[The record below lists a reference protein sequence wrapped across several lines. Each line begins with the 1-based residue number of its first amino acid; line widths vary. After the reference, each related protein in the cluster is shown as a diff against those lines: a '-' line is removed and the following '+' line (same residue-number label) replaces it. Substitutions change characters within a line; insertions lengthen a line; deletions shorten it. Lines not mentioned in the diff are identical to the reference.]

1 MLKIA
6 IGIGLLAI
14 ALYIGFAQFPLWS
27 VPVLALPF
35 TAAYIHGKWY
45 LWRSLFERRD
55 AKFYQSLVVTY
66 LIQNVVVF
74 IFYLLGSGIG
84 RLVGA

>member
-6 IGIGLLAI
+6 LGIGLLAI
-14 ALYIGFAQFPLWS
+14 ALYTGFTNFPLWI
-27 VPVLALPF
+27 VPVLGLPSA
-35 TAAYIHGKWY
+35 AAYIHGKWY

-55 AKFYQSLVVTY
+55 AKFYQSLAVTY
-66 LIQNVVVF
+66 LIQNIVVF

-84 RLVGA
+84 RLVGS